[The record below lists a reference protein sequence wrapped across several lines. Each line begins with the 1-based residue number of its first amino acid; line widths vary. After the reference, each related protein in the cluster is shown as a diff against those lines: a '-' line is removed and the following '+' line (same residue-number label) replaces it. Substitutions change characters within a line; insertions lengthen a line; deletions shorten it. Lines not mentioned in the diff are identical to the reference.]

1 MKNAPTDLRTLWNDI
16 ESLLDSRR
24 PKWRTLVEEMGQ
36 LAAVERRSTGR
47 TWSDDEVFEALLMAV
62 LSGDRD
68 WSTIQPIRGELA
80 EPFSGFSLTTFAGIS
95 EAEISNRLVPWFEAR
110 RAGSR
115 SLRANLVRLLG
126 AARRLSD
133 YSTAHGTADGYF
145 TSLMAQCDNDPK
157 QVAIRLGDAGEYKL
171 PSLGIPLA
179 AEALKNLGFDVA
191 KPDRHVMRAIGAFGL
206 VDFTP
211 WTLAGTANDPRKAP
225 NPTTRRQRLAM
236 NAVEKLAAAAE
247 QHPALVD
254 NAIWLLCERS
264 AKKYGLYLTNAQ
276 LAAIGRGIASTEAS
290 SGSTPVTIKE
300 TPTVPSSEPIATVE
314 IEWGYDLDR
323 MSTTFSV
330 ADTEIEA
337 KLRGRCKGCWGGLL
351 ARKDDD
357 GAWTG
362 IRCRVC
368 GTVVEGK
375 KAQQEFERMQT
386 QTMFNL
392 MNICFGLPLRYD
404 DGIFVQK
411 IFPEL
416 DSLPKQEVTER
427 VRAKLGQK
435 KKPKTLTRHD
445 FPLGSAGFLV
455 MQANVLMAGVADI
468 SRPDELSVA
477 PFSDIRI
484 KDDGSLAVRI
494 SVDEIKN
501 DPEYEERR
509 LANRMGTTMT
519 EAMTAAFACE
529 LAMKAICLT
538 CKDEAIRTHD
548 LRDLYEDMPEPSRKR
563 IEADYPE
570 ISAVIETGRQTFGEW
585 RYFERNVAES
595 GLRAMIDTQQARALG
610 KAARVLLD
618 EAAMVG
624 LDATYKMQAKRNVR
638 VVDET
643 KVTHDTIK
651 LKLTGGENPPRD
663 GMD

>member
-1 MKNAPTDLRTLWNDI
+1 MKSAPTDLRTLWNDI

-24 PKWRTLVEEMGQ
+24 PMWRTYVEEMGQ
-36 LAAVERRSTGR
+36 LAAVERRSAGE

-62 LSGDRD
+62 LSSDRD
-68 WSTIQPIRGELA
+68 WSTIQRIRGELA
-80 EPFSGFSLTTFAGIS
+80 EPFSGFSLAAFAGIS
-95 EAEISNRLVPWFEAR
+95 ESEIIHRLVPWFEAR

-115 SLRANLVRLLG
+115 SLRANLVGLLG
-126 AARRLSD
+126 TARRLSD
-133 YSTAHGTADGYF
+133 YNTAHGTADGYF
-145 TSLMAQCDNDPK
+145 TSLIARCDNDPK
-157 QVAIRLGDAGEYKL
+157 QAAIRLGTPGEYKL
-171 PSLGIPLA
+171 PSLGIALA

-191 KPDRHVMRAIGAFGL
+191 KPDRHVMRALGAFRL

-211 WTLAGTANDPRKAP
+211 WTYAGTSKEPRKAP

-236 NAVEKLAAAAE
+236 SAAETLAAAAG
-247 QHPALVD
+247 QRPALVD

-264 AKKYGLYLTNAQ
+264 GKKYGLYLTNMQ
-276 LAAIGRGIASTEAS
+276 LAVIGGENVSSEAS
-290 SGSTPVTIKE
+290 SESTPATIKE
-300 TPTVPSSEPIATVE
+300 TPTVPDNEPIATVK

-323 MSTTFSV
+323 MSTKFSIG
-330 ADTEIEA
+330 ATEIEA
-337 KLRGRCKGCWGGLL
+337 KLRGRCKRCWGGLL
-351 ARKDDD
+351 ARKDESL
-357 GAWTG
+357 AWTG

-368 GTVVEGK
+368 GTSVEGE
-375 KAQQEFERMQT
+375 KAQEEYERMQT

-392 MNICFGLPLRYD
+392 LNMCLGQPPRYD
-404 DGIFVQK
+404 DGKFVQK

-416 DSLPKQEVTER
+416 DSLPKHEVTER

-435 KKPKTLTRHD
+435 KKPNTLTRHE

-455 MQANVLMAGVADI
+455 MQASVLMSGVADI

-477 PFSDIRI
+477 LFSDVRI
-484 KDDGSLAVRI
+484 KEDGSLAVRMP
-494 SVDEIKN
+494 VDEIKN

-509 LANRMGTTMT
+509 LAKRMGTTMT

-548 LRDLYEDMPEPSRKR
+548 LRDLFEDLPEQSRKR
-563 IEADYPE
+563 IEVDYPD
-570 ISAVIETGRQTFGEW
+570 ISTVIETGRQTFGKW
-585 RYFERNVAES
+585 RYFERNLGEA

-624 LDATYKMQAKRNVR
+624 LDATFKMQAKRNVR
-638 VVDET
+638 IVDET
-643 KVTHDTIK
+643 KVTNDTIK

-663 GMD
+663 GAD